1 MGVPLRG
8 ASLLPWDYKEC
19 LVPRITLT
27 DLIEVVT
34 KSGSPKATKVGQLKN
49 RQAYDPATDFYK
61 ALREGL
67 VSIHKR
73 GGAKADLSG
82 LTKMLADPKK
92 LANYP
97 PMVAGYKKW
106 WGQKKLDWF
115 VPPSE
120 IYSHS
125 GIDVALSPE
134 LGLKIN
140 GDPHVI
146 KLYLKTDA
154 LTKTKADLIVTLMN
168 HVLGPVQ
175 PPGMNFSVLDVR
187 NSKLFTYSA
196 TGKNFKPM
204 VDAELSYIASLWPHV

>member
-1 MGVPLRG
+1 M
-8 ASLLPWDYKEC
+8 
-19 LVPRITLT
+19 PRITLT

-34 KSGSPKATKVGQLKN
+34 KSGSPKATKVSQLKN

-61 ALREGL
+61 PLREGL
-67 VSIHKR
+67 VSLHKK
-73 GGAKADLSG
+73 GGAKTDLAN
-82 LTKMLADPKK
+82 LTKGLVDPKK
-92 LANYP
+92 AANYP

-106 WGQKKLDWF
+106 WGQKTLEWF
-115 VPPSE
+115 APPGDT
-120 IYSHS
+120 YSNS
-125 GIDVALSPE
+125 GIDVAINPE
-134 LGLKIN
+134 IGLKIN
-140 GDPHVI
+140 GQAHVI

-168 HVLGPVQ
+168 HVLGASQ
-175 PPGMNFSVLDVR
+175 AAGTQFSVLDVR